1 MMLKDRSIGL
11 VSAAAAFAL
20 LAGGHFVF
28 AANTDKTLT
37 ALEQVRENCEQEKE
51 QTWFHRLM
59 KGNYHT
65 SSEDGSFV
73 LNGSADCDAVVSEIN
88 HVEQTLS
95 DQKSEIV
102 TLKQAE
108 ALAVRDKDKL
118 SKQIAVLK
126 GRHDESIDAIQLKD
140 LELKGISDA
149 TARLQAELAKAEE
162 ERLASSKKADDF
174 SARNLELSNEIT
186 SLKTK
191 LLEER
196 EEVQR
201 LAFELENNSSDKAVK
216 QVLSALKEKLSE
228 TEAQLAEL
236 KSDLAKRLT
245 AEELLKTANFDK
257 LEVAELSD
265 AATKLQLELAAAEE
279 KLAADQKTIVR
290 LGEYKAEAEVEIS
303 ALSDRLSQAE
313 DQVKTLTAALTD
325 SRSNTNMETLQTELS
340 MTKAKLAETQREL
353 GSFEIKLA
361 ATQSLLSKART
372 TTVADGA
379 VDAGN
384 SGLISDNKV
393 DADLAELQALNSKLS
408 QQLQSL
414 EGTIAGLKS
423 EEGVPAED
431 LKDLVA
437 EIKKDVSS
445 VTSHD
450 GRLVLNN
457 GILFYPA
464 SAFVSKKGKVALRE
478 IAEHIKA
485 KLDENHNWSLFVE
498 GHTDQQSISTS
509 RYPSN
514 WHLGGARAANVV
526 RILIK
531 EGVPAERLFAAS
543 LAALRPIDDRATKE
557 AYAKNRRVEL
567 RFTKL

>member
-1 MMLKDRSIGL
+1 ML
-11 VSAAAAFAL
+11 
-20 LAGGHFVF
+20 GGHFVF

-51 QTWFHRLM
+51 QTWFHRLL

-73 LNGSADCDAVVSEIN
+73 LNGSADCDAVVSEID

-95 DQKSEIV
+95 EQKSEIV

-108 ALAVRDKDKL
+108 ALAAKDKDKL

-126 GRHDESIDAIQLKD
+126 GRHDESIGAIQLKD
-140 LELKGISDA
+140 LKLKGINDA
-149 TARLQAELAKAEE
+149 TTRLQAELAKAEE
-162 ERLASSKKADDF
+162 ERLASNKKADDF
-174 SARNLELSNEIT
+174 AERNLELSKEIAN
-186 SLKTK
+186 LKTK
-191 LLEER
+191 LLDER
-196 EEVQR
+196 KEVQR
-201 LAFELENNSSDKAVK
+201 LAFELENNSSDEAREE
-216 QVLSALKEKLSE
+216 VLLTLRGQLSE

-236 KSDLAKRLT
+236 KSDLAKRHT
-245 AEELLKTANFDK
+245 AEKSLKTANFDK

-265 AATKLQLELAAAEE
+265 AATKLQLDLASAEE
-279 KLAADQKTIVR
+279 KLIDGQKVITR
-290 LGEYKAEAEVEIS
+290 LGEEKAEAEVRIS
-303 ALSDRLSQAE
+303 RLSGRLSEAE
-313 DQVKTLTAALTD
+313 DQVKRLTAALTD
-325 SRSNTNMETLQTELS
+325 SRSNTNMEALEAELS
-340 MTKAKLAETQREL
+340 MTKTRLAETQREL
-353 GSFEIKLA
+353 GSLEIKLA

-372 TTVADGA
+372 GSVAQSA
-379 VDAGN
+379 VKAESLALSTD
-384 SGLISDNKV
+384 SKV
-393 DADLAELQALNSKLS
+393 DADLAELQALNGKLS

-464 SAFVSKKGKVALRE
+464 SAFVSKKGKATLRE

-485 KLDENHNWSLFVE
+485 KLDENRNWSLFVE

-531 EGVPAERLFAAS
+531 EGVPAEKLFAAS
-543 LAALRPIDDRATKE
+543 LAALRPIDDRETSE